1 MIRKNTIYRY
11 LLTVWL
17 LWSCAASGFAIPSST
32 SSNASWGYRP
42 LYETSSSPSYQF
54 RSTSTCA
61 SAVGHTRYSAA
72 DVTVC
77 GNKHNGPRK
86 SPWDEDPSEDD
97 LPIGVVPPPTP
108 VGSPLILLLFA
119 LLYLFVPTTLRAQN
133 NDKQPTVV
141 SKKASNRQSVI
152 LTCDLH
158 CQGCC
163 DKIMKNIAW
172 EKGVK
177 DIVCNLKTKTV
188 TVTFDPRKTDIPTL
202 LKAFER
208 IGKPAK
214 VKAE

>member
-1 MIRKNTIYRY
+1 MYDTPYTIHNT
-11 LLTVWL
+11 
-17 LWSCAASGFAIPSST
+17 PST
-32 SSNASWGYRP
+32 
-42 LYETSSSPSYQF
+42 TF

-61 SAVGHTRYSAA
+61 SAVGHSRYNSA
-72 DVTVC
+72 DVNVSGT
-77 GNKHNGPRK
+77 KRNGPRK
-86 SPWDEDPSEDD
+86 SPWDTPGDDD
-97 LPIGVVPPPTP
+97 LPIGVLPTTP

-141 SKKASNRQSVI
+141 SRKASNRQSVI

-177 DIVCNLKTKTV
+177 DIVCDLKTKTV